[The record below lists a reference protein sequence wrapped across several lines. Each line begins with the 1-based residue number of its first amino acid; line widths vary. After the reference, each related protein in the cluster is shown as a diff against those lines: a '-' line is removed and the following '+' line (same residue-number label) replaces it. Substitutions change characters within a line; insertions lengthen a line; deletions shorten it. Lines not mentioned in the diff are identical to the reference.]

1 LCLMKNL
8 LTSMGIF
15 LLGLLSHSCVPEPAG
30 SSIPYA
36 WVSFEIDV
44 STGGVHSS
52 LRRDMLGNMIIFS
65 TANPSILSSSVNA
78 GYGFGGVIVV
88 RGMDNELY
96 AFDAACPYE
105 HTPEIALTNDG
116 YFVVCA
122 HCKTQYDIASGW
134 GTPNTKSGPGKE
146 RLKKYNVY
154 KISESRYR
162 VVN

>member
-1 LCLMKNL
+1 MKKKLQSISFYL
-8 LTSMGIF
+8 LVWM
-15 LLGLLSHSCVPEPAG
+15 LSSCVTEPSS

-52 LRRDMLGNMIIFS
+52 LRRDMLGNMLIFS
-65 TANPSILSSSVNA
+65 VSNPSILSSSSNA

-96 AFDAACPYE
+96 AFDATCPHE
-105 HTPEIALTNDG
+105 HTSDVVLASDG
-116 YFVVCA
+116 YFVVCPL
-122 HCKTQYDIASGW
+122 CKTSYDVASGW
-134 GTPNTKSGPGKE
+134 GMPNTSSGPGKE
-146 RLKKYNVY
+146 RLKKYSVY
-154 KISESRYR
+154 KISENRYR